1 MAKRKFN
8 LEQSERQD
16 LLRSYRSSQNAATR
30 TRYQAVR
37 LYGEG
42 YAVSLIEEIT
52 GCSRSSL
59 MEWCRAYRQDPVQ
72 GLEDKRLGGNRAK
85 LEETEIEELQDTLH
99 QYTPRER
106 LGDRSSTTHGQFWAV
121 EDLALLLREKYNV
134 EYKQRASYVALLHQC
149 GFSYQKTEKAYKNHS
164 QFKIADFE
172 EELEKN

>member
-1 MAKRKFN
+1 MAKRKFK
-8 LEQSERQD
+8 LDQLERQN

-42 YAVSLIEEIT
+42 YEVSQIEAIT

-85 LEETEIEELQDTLH
+85 LQESEIGELQETLH

-106 LGDRSSTTHGQFWAV
+106 LGDRSNAIHGQFWRV

-134 EYKQRASYVALLHQC
+134 EYKQRTSYVTLLHRLH
-149 GFSYQKTEKAYKNHS
+149 KTHDVAHLKR
-164 QFKIADFE
+164 FKSHRLNGACRTA
-172 EELEKN
+172 

>member
-1 MAKRKFN
+1 MAKRKFK

-16 LLRSYRSSQNAATR
+16 LLGSYRSSQNAATR

-42 YAVSLIEEIT
+42 YPVSQIEEIT

-72 GLEDKRLGGNRAK
+72 SLEDKRLGGNRAK

-106 LGDRSSTTHGQFWAV
+106 LGDLSSTTHGQFWAV
-121 EDLALLLREKYNV
+121 KDLALLLREKYNV
-134 EYKQRASYVALLHQC
+134 EYKQRASYVTLLHRC
-149 GFSYQKTEKAYKNHS
+149 GFSYQKTEKVYKNHS
-164 QFKIADFE
+164 QFNIADFE

>member
-1 MAKRKFN
+1 MAKRKFK

-16 LLRSYRSSQNAATR
+16 LLGSYRSSQNAATR

-59 MEWCRAYRQDPVQ
+59 MEWCRAYREDPVQ

-85 LEETEIEELQDTLH
+85 LQETEIEELQDTLH

-106 LGDRSSTTHGQFWAV
+106 LGTRSSTTNGQFWAV
-121 EDLALLLREKYNV
+121 EDLALLLREKYHV
-134 EYKQRASYVALLHQC
+134 EYKQRASYVARLHQC
-149 GFSYQKTEKAYKNHS
+149 GFSYQKTEKVYKNHS